1 MSGKPFPQ
9 MIKTKL
15 LLGLLAAM
23 AIAPLANA
31 AIIYGTGQGG
41 SPNSR
46 DSNWKIVAVPGSFT
60 PPDSQSTP
68 YDSYI
73 IPSAPGVFIG
83 GGNPQNGVTFNSIT
97 NYWIAPHNTDASLIG
112 GNYNW
117 IVAQEF
123 NVDSAGIYT
132 FNFQGAGDNELD
144 FYINGSITNYLGDS
158 NRPTITGG
166 TQIGTRA
173 GGFGYL
179 TTFTGN
185 AFMNAGTNTAYMVL
199 WDYGGSTGALIQQ
212 STFASAVPEPGQVAA
227 SLLLLSGI
235 GAYVWVKRRKAAS
248 HTVVAG

>member
-1 MSGKPFPQ
+1 MN
-9 MIKTKL
+9 KTKFL
-15 LLGLLAAM
+15 FVVFATLSIG
-23 AIAPLANA
+23 PLAEA

-41 SPNSR
+41 SPNTR
-46 DSNWKIVAVPGSFT
+46 DSNWRIVAVPSNFT
-60 PPDSQSTP
+60 PPSSQTPP

-83 GGNPQNGVTFNSIT
+83 GGNPQIGVTFNGVT
-97 NYWIAPHNTDASLIG
+97 NYWIAPHNTDASLVG

-123 NVDSAGIYT
+123 HVDTAGVYT

-158 NRPTITGG
+158 TRPTITGG

-173 GGFGYL
+173 GGYGYL

-185 AFMNAGTNTAYMVL
+185 AFMNTGTNTAYMVL

-235 GAYVWVKRRKAAS
+235 GAYVRVKRRKAAS
-248 HTVVAG
+248 LTVDAG